1 MGQNCFKKLP
11 KLVKFNL
18 SNFTLTCQ
26 MREKWI
32 AHSLIWL
39 TQKNYS
45 KNENVGQTYL
55 KKHLNYTILVKYC
68 VMAISRN
75 SNRFLMSIERIVK
88 VIKIIKVYEIISI
101 QL

>member
-1 MGQNCFKKLP
+1 M
-11 KLVKFNL
+11 
-18 SNFTLTCQ
+18 SNEGKMNSSQFDMTYSK
-26 MREKWI
+26 EF
-32 AHSLIWL
+32 
-39 TQKNYS
+39 S